1 MKYEKWYGIYGV
13 WVELI
18 YWCGLSM

>member
-1 MKYEKWYGIYGV
+1 MKYEKWHGIYVV